1 MSNMNEISKIESVA
15 INPTEVP
22 VVRTEPSEMLL
33 PKEPFQE
40 GDGSTE
46 STRVEGVGVSNND
59 NNNVEAVPEV
69 VVKPMS
75 FLGFPVSEDV
85 LPASIVNDKA
95 NGRTLPV
102 AA

>member
-1 MSNMNEISKIESVA
+1 MNEISTIESSA
-15 INPTEVP
+15 INPTGVP
-22 VVRTEPSEMLL
+22 VVENNAPEMLL
-33 PKEPFQE
+33 PKEPFP
-40 GDGSTE
+40 DGERSVVSTNE
-46 STRVEGVGVSNND
+46 EGVCVSNND
-59 NNNVEAVPEV
+59 ENNGEAVPEV
-69 VVKPMS
+69 VVRPMS